1 MCIWP
6 QSSECA
12 PRTRSTDISGELV
25 GNTESWATESESASW
40 QDLQGCKWTS
50 RLEKFTSTGEL
61 GFFFLGSVKIKVKFT
76 QAGVFSFFFPASLK
90 QIFDSPSLTPTDIIV
105 SASHSVVS
113 DSFGTH
119 GCSLPGSPIH
129 GIQQA
134 RILDWVAIP
143 LT

>member
-1 MCIWP
+1 MQNPGPLSQNLHLDKISRDANGHP
-6 QSSECA
+6 GL
-12 PRTRSTDISGELV
+12 RSPGLDPHV
-25 GNTESWATESESASW
+25 
-40 QDLQGCKWTS
+40 
-50 RLEKFTSTGEL
+50 TSTGEL

-76 QAGVFSFFFPASLK
+76 HAGVFSFFFPASLK
-90 QIFDSPSLTPTDIIV
+90 QILDSPSLTPTDIIV
-105 SASHSVVS
+105 SVSHSVVS

-143 LT
+143 FSREFS